1 MCASVLSHVRLCNL
15 VDCNPPG
22 SSGSL
27 SMGFPRKEYW
37 SGLPFPSLR
46 ALPDPETELMSPVSP
61 VTRLVQ
67 GLEEERA
74 LEMGISAGLGEASW
88 GFEVCLQRKDKTG
101 SGDL

>member
-1 MCASVLSHVRLCNL
+1 MGSFPGQQRKIPRAALH
-15 VDCNPPG
+15 DHTPPT
-22 SSGSL
+22 
-27 SMGFPRKEYW
+27 PCTAP
-37 SGLPFPSLR
+37 PFPSPTQLIWK
-46 ALPDPETELMSPVSP
+46 SQ
-61 VTRLVQ
+61 VTQLVR

>member
-1 MCASVLSHVRLCNL
+1 M
-15 VDCNPPG
+15 
-22 SSGSL
+22 
-27 SMGFPRKEYW
+27 
-37 SGLPFPSLR
+37 
-46 ALPDPETELMSPVSP
+46 
-61 VTRLVQ
+61 TRLVQ

>member
-1 MCASVLSHVRLCNL
+1 MDKVLSHT
-15 VDCNPPG
+15 PPTP
-22 SSGSL
+22 SAA
-27 SMGFPRKEYW
+27 P
-37 SGLPFPSLR
+37 PFPSPAQLIWK
-46 ALPDPETELMSPVSP
+46 SQ